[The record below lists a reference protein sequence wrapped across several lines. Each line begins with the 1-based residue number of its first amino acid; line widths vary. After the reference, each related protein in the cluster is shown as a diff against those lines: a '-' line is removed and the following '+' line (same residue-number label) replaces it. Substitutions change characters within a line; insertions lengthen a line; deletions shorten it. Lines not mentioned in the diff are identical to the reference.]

1 MCWRDPRHLTSGT
14 ESRTQRMHSCE
25 CIIEERPRTTW
36 GTSINLFDITLAA
49 MAQAIRDFLKNHLP
63 SPLFGGRNREH
74 HESREYLHV
83 ENQGESD
90 EDEIVYPS
98 EEMTK
103 ANEKESSKNTSALQA
118 AWNVLNLIQGKFQN
132 YNVLQLFSQFSGRRK
147 ADINGGRKWLH
158 RYFSPEF

>member
-1 MCWRDPRHLTSGT
+1 
-14 ESRTQRMHSCE
+14 
-25 CIIEERPRTTW
+25 
-36 GTSINLFDITLAA
+36 

-63 SPLFGGRNREH
+63 SPLFGGRNRER

-132 YNVLQLFSQFSGRRK
+132 YNVLQLFSGRRK

>member
-1 MCWRDPRHLTSGT
+1 
-14 ESRTQRMHSCE
+14 
-25 CIIEERPRTTW
+25 
-36 GTSINLFDITLAA
+36 

-63 SPLFGGRNREH
+63 SPLFGGRNRER

-132 YNVLQLFSQFSGRRK
+132 YNVLQLFPQFSGRRK